1 MTAVKALMP
10 SALVAIGLALVTAL
24 EAVAPFSWFV
34 GAGLYY
40 WLKDQPVL
48 AHGFPPKQPACNVP
62 PAPVAGPAEEGENLM
77 EAIYLRRTK
86 LAFVVAVGLALAALG
101 PRTGSLAAAELDV
114 ATVNKMDQA
123 AFTEALGGIFEK
135 SPWVAEAAWASRP
148 FASVD
153 DLHAKMVAV
162 VRYANID
169 GQLKLLRSHPDLAG
183 KEAQASEMTASSVA
197 EQASAGLNA
206 LSKEEVATLAKYNE
220 EYKQRFGF
228 PFMIAVRNHTK
239 LGIFNLF
246 QQRLHNDTVTELGTA
261 LQQVYN
267 ITRIRLEKKF
277 EA

>member
-1 MTAVKALMP
+1 MSSTSP
-10 SALVAIGLALVTAL
+10 QRTTLAL
-24 EAVAPFSWFV
+24 AVA
-34 GAGLYY
+34 A
-40 WLKDQPVL
+40 
-48 AHGFPPKQPACNVP
+48 
-62 PAPVAGPAEEGENLM
+62 
-77 EAIYLRRTK
+77 
-86 LAFVVAVGLALAALG
+86 GLALAALG
-101 PRTGSLAAAELDV
+101 LWPAPSAAAELDV
-114 ATVNKMDQA
+114 AVVNKMDQA

-169 GQLKLLRSHPDLAG
+169 QQLRLLRSHPDLAG
-183 KEAQASEMTASSVA
+183 KEAQAGEMTASSVA

-206 LSKEEVATLAKYNE
+206 LSKEEVATLVKYNA
-220 EYKQRFGF
+220 EYKERFGF

-246 QQRLHNDTVTELGTA
+246 QQRLHNETVTELGTA